1 MSFPVT
7 EQVAPAPPSG
17 GRRKDPPVTKTRS
30 QRSTGRW
37 ERVGMQGP
45 SLLILILIVVFPL
58 LYSVSLSLQSYSPV
72 LPGHPGQWVGLENF
86 QKILHDS
93 DFFNAVRVT
102 VIFTVCAVTIETI
115 LGTIVG
121 VLMDRLIRF
130 RRALT
135 SMLLLPMITTPLI
148 VGLMFN
154 FAFNAQFGY
163 LTWVLGELGL
173 DPNGGVLNQ
182 GPSALAALIAVDV
195 WEWFPFI
202 ALMVIAGLRALPTSP
217 FEAASIDGA
226 STYQTYRYIMLPM
239 LKPVLVV
246 AVLFRA
252 TEAIREFDKV
262 YILTGGGPGS
272 ATTVNDLY
280 QYRVS
285 FLNWDLSYG
294 AALGL
299 VTFAFVLTLCGV
311 LYRILTRDEAPL

>member
-1 MSFPVT
+1 MSLSVT
-7 EQVAPAPPSG
+7 NEQVPTATFSG
-17 GRRKDPPVTKTRS
+17 DRQGPQGRRIRS
-30 QRSTGRW
+30 QRRTSRW
-37 ERVGMQGP
+37 ERIGFQGP
-45 SLLILILIVVFPL
+45 SLLILILIIVFPL
-58 LYSVSLSLQSYSPV
+58 IYSVTLSLQSYSLV
-72 LPGHPGQWVGLENF
+72 LPGRTGQWVGLENF
-86 QKILHDS
+86 TRILHDS
-93 DFFNAVRVT
+93 DFFHAVGVT
-102 VIFTVCAVTIETI
+102 VIFVVCAVTIETI
-115 LGTIVG
+115 LGTFIG
-121 VLMDRLIRF
+121 ILLDRLVRF
-130 RRALT
+130 RRAVT
-135 SMLLLPMITTPLI
+135 SLLLLPMITTPLI

-163 LTWVLGELGL
+163 LTWVMSHLGL

-182 GPSALAALIAVDV
+182 GSTALAALILVDV

-202 ALMVIAGLRALPTSP
+202 ALMVIAGLRSLPTSP

-226 STYQTYRYIMLPM
+226 STFQTYRYIMLPM

-262 YILTGGGPGS
+262 YILTGGGPGA

-285 FLNWDLSYG
+285 FLDWDLSYG

-299 VTFAFVLTLCGV
+299 VTFIFVLTLCGV
-311 LYRILTRDEAPL
+311 LYRVLTRNEAQL

>member
-1 MSFPVT
+1 
-7 EQVAPAPPSG
+7 
-17 GRRKDPPVTKTRS
+17 
-30 QRSTGRW
+30 
-37 ERVGMQGP
+37 
-45 SLLILILIVVFPL
+45 
-58 LYSVSLSLQSYSPV
+58 
-72 LPGHPGQWVGLENF
+72 
-86 QKILHDS
+86 
-93 DFFNAVRVT
+93 
-102 VIFTVCAVTIETI
+102 
-115 LGTIVG
+115 
-121 VLMDRLIRF
+121 
-130 RRALT
+130 
-135 SMLLLPMITTPLI
+135 
-148 VGLMFN
+148 MFN

>member
-1 MSFPVT
+1 VK
-7 EQVAPAPPSG
+7 V
-17 GRRKDPPVTKTRS
+17 RS
-30 QRSTGRW
+30 QRQIGRW
-37 ERVGMQGP
+37 ERVGFQGP
-45 SLLILILIVVFPL
+45 SLLVLVLIVLFPL
-58 LYSVSLSLQSYSPV
+58 IYSVSLSLQSYSLV
-72 LPGHPGQWVGLENF
+72 LPGRTGQWVGLENF
-86 QKILHDS
+86 QRILHDS
-93 DFFNAVRVT
+93 DFFHAVGVT
-102 VIFTVCAVTIETI
+102 VIFVVCAVTLETI
-115 LGTIVG
+115 LGTVVG
-121 VLMDRLIRF
+121 VMLDRLARF
-130 RRALT
+130 RRAIT
-135 SMLLLPMITTPLI
+135 SLLLLPMITTPLI

-163 LTWVLGELGL
+163 LTWVMERIGL

-182 GPSALAALIAVDV
+182 GPTALAALILVDV

-226 STYQTYRYIMLPM
+226 STFQTYRYIMLPM

-280 QYRVS
+280 QYRIS

-311 LYRILTRDEAPL
+311 LYRVLTRNEAQL

>member
-72 LPGHPGQWVGLENF
+72 LPGHTGQWVGLENF

-226 STYQTYRYIMLPM
+226 SIYQTYRYIMLPM